1 MVLPL
6 FHVSGLSILMRS
18 LYNGTAMTIM
28 ESYDEE
34 QVLQYIHDGH
44 INMMSLVPT
53 ILKKFGTSHYTSSI
67 ACHLIGR

>member
-1 MVLPL
+1 MAHGIALISCKWIIY
-6 FHVSGLSILMRS
+6 FDAI

-34 QVLQYIHDGH
+34 QVLQYIHDGR

-53 ILKKFGTSHYTSSI
+53 I
-67 ACHLIGR
+67 

>member
-1 MVLPL
+1 
-6 FHVSGLSILMRS
+6 
-18 LYNGTAMTIM
+18 MTIM

-53 ILKKFGTSHYTSSI
+53 ILNLEPRITHHQLRVILLGGGLYRI
-67 ACHLIGR
+67 LVDACGKAVTDL

>member
-1 MVLPL
+1 
-6 FHVSGLSILMRS
+6 
-18 LYNGTAMTIM
+18 MTIM

-53 ILKKFGTSHYTSSI
+53 ILKKLGTAHYTPSI
-67 ACHLIGR
+67 ACHFIGR

>member
-1 MVLPL
+1 MAVSYTHLDVYKRQVLPL

-34 QVLQYIHDGH
+34 QVLQYIHDGR
-44 INMMSLVPT
+44 INMMSLVR
-53 ILKKFGTSHYTSSI
+53 
-67 ACHLIGR
+67 CV